1 MSRYDA
7 ADAADVIAA
16 LHEERAWFRH
26 GVSDDRIVEITGL
39 PIERV
44 MAGRRWAEAH
54 GLLVRVS
61 LLGETVGMLTPLGVA
76 RARGERGSVAPGGA
90 ARTAGSP

>member
-7 ADAADVIAA
+7 ADAADVVAA

-26 GVSDDRIVEITGL
+26 GVSDDRIIEITGL

-61 LLGETVGMLTPLGVA
+61 LLGEPVSMLTPLGVA
-76 RARGERGSVAPGGA
+76 RARGHGA
-90 ARTAGSP
+90 ARTAG